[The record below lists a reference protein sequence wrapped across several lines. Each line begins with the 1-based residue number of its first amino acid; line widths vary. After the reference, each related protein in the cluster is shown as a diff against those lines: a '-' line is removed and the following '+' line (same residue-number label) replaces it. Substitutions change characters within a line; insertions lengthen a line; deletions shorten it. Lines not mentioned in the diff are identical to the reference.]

1 MIESLTAQEIDR
13 QTAATKKPMKC
24 LGEGVTGP
32 AWLEENPL
40 AINEPMLVSLLADQH
55 HLYRTGKQIRGKT
68 GQIVTPETLKRF
80 IAEEIGPF
88 FPNETAR
95 RIPGIYKL
103 LLIYIREGQQNGLKT
118 ITASELQQAKIKPP
132 EFVLE
137 KLLPCGLC
145 VLAAPPKTGKSW
157 LCIALADA
165 VASGESFW
173 GRATKQGSVLYMAL
187 EDSEYRLKE
196 RLKMIDSTMPTNLH
210 LVTRGARKIDDGL
223 IDQIGAWLD
232 STPDARLVI
241 VDTLARVKGSAAYG
255 LNGYEADTQQFAP
268 LQELAI
274 QRGISLLVVTHL
286 SKAKQFAPEDPFERI
301 SGTTGLF
308 GVSDAAWIIYGKR
321 GEEMTLRT
329 TGRDSLDTEYKI
341 SLKGVRWEILG
352 ESEALEKERLRN
364 SYKSNPIA
372 KTIRKLVQEAKR
384 WEGSASDLQKE
395 VMKETGTL
403 PADSVREFGTQLL
416 EIREQLL
423 TVDGIM
429 FTKGPGGKRG
439 RNYCFEYTNQLATGE

>member
-80 IAEEIGPF
+80 IAEVIGPF

-173 GRATKQGSVLYMAL
+173 GRASC
-187 EDSEYRLKE
+187 
-196 RLKMIDSTMPTNLH
+196 N
-210 LVTRGARKIDDGL
+210 
-223 IDQIGAWLD
+223 
-232 STPDARLVI
+232 
-241 VDTLARVKGSAAYG
+241 
-255 LNGYEADTQQFAP
+255 
-268 LQELAI
+268 
-274 QRGISLLVVTHL
+274 QRG
-286 SKAKQFAPEDPFERI
+286 KKD
-301 SGTTGLF
+301 
-308 GVSDAAWIIYGKR
+308 
-321 GEEMTLRT
+321 
-329 TGRDSLDTEYKI
+329 
-341 SLKGVRWEILG
+341 
-352 ESEALEKERLRN
+352 
-364 SYKSNPIA
+364 
-372 KTIRKLVQEAKR
+372 
-384 WEGSASDLQKE
+384 
-395 VMKETGTL
+395 
-403 PADSVREFGTQLL
+403 
-416 EIREQLL
+416 
-423 TVDGIM
+423 
-429 FTKGPGGKRG
+429 
-439 RNYCFEYTNQLATGE
+439 